1 MKKWKIIKGTEKDFE
16 GAPEETT
23 VLISGKWSHSHQY
36 WADKFEHGSNFVIT
50 SYPHWYPQGQLDG
63 IFEEGYVTAERI
75 EVEDEMFLNHGWL
88 INGTFTQDDR
98 YAKWASQHGYEV
110 ISIEDKENKKDILDI
125 ILETSLKV
133 QDRTEGYVLRKLN
146 EEVGEVGEALLAL
159 AKGEPTDEELSGEI
173 ADVIITVVDLLYVH
187 YSDIGMSSSGVK
199 TIIEKAVE
207 RKTKK
212 WVEKRG
218 V

>member
-16 GAPEETT
+16 GAPEEIT
-23 VLISGKWSHSHQY
+23 VLISGDWFTHQY
-36 WADKFEHGSNFVIT
+36 WADKFEHGSNFVVNY
-50 SYPHWYPQGQLDG
+50 SPDWYPQGQLDDMDLDKG
-63 IFEEGYVTAERI
+63 HIIAERV
-75 EVEDEMFLNHGWL
+75 EVEDQMTIPRGWL
-88 INGTFTQDDR
+88 VNGKFTEDDR

-110 ISIEDKENKKDILDI
+110 ISIEDKQNKKDILDI

-159 AKGEPTDEELSGEI
+159 AKHESTDEPLSGEI
-173 ADVIITVVDLLYVH
+173 ADVIISVVDLLYVH
-187 YSDIGMSSSGVK
+187 YSEIGMSPASVK
-199 TIIEKAVE
+199 TLIEEAVE
-207 RKTKK
+207 RKTLK
-212 WVEKRG
+212 WIEKRG